1 MLGKPDGNN
10 SELFFVFYFSEVH
23 SKLFVFSSLA
33 IVLAGTKVRTKINVY
48 VDRFWRVRSYIWA
61 KGVDISL
68 AVWQPWRHVKS
79 LSFIFKLLFNTVR
92 H

>member
-33 IVLAGTKVRTKINVY
+33 IVRAGTKVRTKINVY
-48 VDRFWRVRSYIWA
+48 VDRF
-61 KGVDISL
+61 
-68 AVWQPWRHVKS
+68 
-79 LSFIFKLLFNTVR
+79 
-92 H
+92 